1 MSPSPELS
9 VQSQVDDAVARAS
22 VAFQHLNAL
31 PLHVRYELIASMRQ
45 TAKTHVKELSIRA
58 VEETGLGRAV
68 DKVKKNL
75 LVTVKTPGPEILEP
89 RASSGD
95 RGLALMERAAFGVIG
110 AIIPTTNPTETV
122 INNSISMIS
131 AGNAVVFNAHPAAQE
146 CSSYCVQLLDD
157 AIVQAGGPRNLVTC
171 IPQPS
176 IETAQAVMHHSGIAL
191 LCVTGG
197 PGVVAEAMKSGKKTI
212 AAGPGNPPAVVDET
226 ADISLAARNIVDGAS
241 LDNNIVCI
249 AEKVV
254 VVVDAVADDLKR
266 QMVSCGAVEV
276 EGADI
281 DRLCD
286 TIFLSREGS
295 KGVIN
300 KDYIGKNAGSILNA
314 IGIDAGPEVR
324 LAICEVDR
332 DHALPWTEQLL
343 PVMPIV
349 RVRDADEAIDW
360 AVRYEGGR
368 RHTATMHSR
377 NIEKLSDMARRINCS
392 VFVKNGPTYAGLGLG
407 GEGYT
412 SFTIASPTG
421 EGLTTAIN
429 FSRERRCTLVDH
441 FRIV

>member
-1 MSPSPELS
+1 MR
-9 VQSQVDDAVARAS
+9 DAA
-22 VAFQHLNAL
+22 Q
-31 PLHVRYELIASMRQ
+31 
-45 TAKTHVKELSIRA
+45 THVKELSTLA
-58 VEETGLGRAV
+58 AEETGLGRAE

-75 LVTVKTPGPEILEP
+75 LVTIKTPGPEILEP
-89 RASSGD
+89 RAHSGD
-95 RGLALMERAAFGVIG
+95 RGLTLIERAPFGVIG
-110 AIIPTTNPTETV
+110 AIIPTTNPTET
-122 INNSISMIS
+122 IISNSISMIS
-131 AGNAVVFNAHPAAQE
+131 AGNAVVFNAHPAAQN
-146 CSSYCVQLLDD
+146 CSNHCVALLDD
-157 AIVQAGGPRNLVTC
+157 AIVRAGGSRDLIACVPE
-171 IPQPS
+171 PS
-176 IETAQAVMHHSGIAL
+176 IETAQAIMRHPGIAL

-226 ADISLAARNIVDGAS
+226 ADIPLAARNIVDGAS

-254 VVVDAVADDLKR
+254 VVVDSVADELVRK
-266 QMVSCGAVEV
+266 MTAYGCVEV
-276 EGADI
+276 EGQDI

-286 TIFLSREGS
+286 AIFTHRDGS

-300 KDYIGKNAGSILNA
+300 KEYVGKNAGTILKA
-314 IGIDAGPEVR
+314 IGIEAGPEVR
-324 LAICEVDR
+324 LAICQVDR
-332 DHALPWTEQLL
+332 DHALPWTEQLM

-349 RVRDADEAIDW
+349 RVRDAGEAIDW

-377 NIEKLSDMARRINCS
+377 NIEKLSEMARRINCS

-429 FSRERRCTLVDH
+429 FTRERRCTLVDH